1 MTDHL
6 IQPQTFNNHAFAL
19 RVLSVDGRPWFLARD
34 LCDCLGL
41 KGSPAQHLSALADQ
55 DRLLVKQRDRLDG
68 RLLPP
73 ELFNGAPCLTLV
85 SDHGTAALVLSSKKP
100 TAKDFGDWL
109 AAEVF
114 PALGLEVVATEADQ
128 PDDQDSEG
136 QALDGLDPLE
146 REDARQAQALARTDD
161 LGDLQTAL
169 AVAAQKRAQE
179 LAALAVQIDQAR
191 TALDGLLTLQA
202 ILRQELHRLSRAAV
216 ALVGPSAG
224 QVATETD
231 QQTAQDQQG
240 QPEAV
245 KPGPVVALVRS
256 AVVAPETAQD
266 QQDSPPWDVAA

>member
-1 MTDHL
+1 MTDHI

-41 KGSPAQHLSALADQ
+41 KGSPAQHLSALADH

-73 ELFNGAPCLTLV
+73 DLFNGAPCLTLL
-85 SDHGTAALVLSSKKP
+85 SDHGTASLVLGSKKP
-100 TAKDFGDWL
+100 TAKDLGDWL

-114 PALGLEVVATEADQ
+114 PALGLEVVAAEADQ
-128 PDDQDSEG
+128 PDDLDSED

-146 REDARQAQALARTDD
+146 QEDARQAQALARTDD

-169 AVAAQKRAQE
+169 AVTAQKRAQE

-191 TALDGLLTLQA
+191 TTLDGLLTLQA
-202 ILRQELHRLSRAAV
+202 ILRQELHRLSQAAV
-216 ALVGPSAG
+216 ALVGPSAV
-224 QVATETD
+224 QVAPVAD
-231 QQTAQDQQG
+231 HQPAQDQQG
-240 QPEAV
+240 QPETV
-245 KPGPVVALVRS
+245 KPGPVVSLVRS
-256 AVVAPETAQD
+256 EEVAPAPAKD
-266 QQDSPPWDVAA
+266 QQEAPPWEVAA